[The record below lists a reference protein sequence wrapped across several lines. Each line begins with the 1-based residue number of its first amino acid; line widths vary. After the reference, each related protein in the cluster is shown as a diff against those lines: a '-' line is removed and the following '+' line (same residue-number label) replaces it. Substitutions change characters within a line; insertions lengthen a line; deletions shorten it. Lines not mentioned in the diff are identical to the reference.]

1 MRLRVYGFVVAA
13 VVIFGAV
20 NFGVIYV
27 TASGAVPQAQIDKLE
42 SVISD
47 ENVSGAVDLTQ
58 QVRKEICVTTT
69 DAVPQAQINK
79 LENAIFNEKGNLKR
93 PENIESWV
101 FLGSSLGLTYSD
113 AVRDPDKPG
122 FFSSVFMEPNAYKLF
137 MQTGKFADGTV
148 FAKILYRSK
157 LEDGGVSMGK
167 PVYLEVHVKDRER
180 FPETVSGFYA
190 WAPNDPDF
198 AEKFP
203 VSMGCVACHQERAAY
218 DDVFT
223 QFYPTIRDRADSIN
237 RELFLAR

>member
-1 MRLRVYGFVVAA
+1 MRIRVYGFVAAA
-13 VVIFGAV
+13 VVVFGAV
-20 NFGVIYV
+20 NLGVIHV
-27 TASGAVPQAQIDKLE
+27 TASGAGAQAQIDELE

-58 QVRKEICVTTT
+58 QVRKDICLTVTGAT
-69 DAVPQAQINK
+69 PQIQTGK
-79 LENAIFNEKGNLKR
+79 LQSAIFDEKGNLKR

-101 FLGSSLGLTYSD
+101 FLGSSLGMTYTD
-113 AVRDPDKPG
+113 AAIDPDNPG
-122 FFSSVFMEPNAYKLF
+122 FFSSVFMESNAYKLF
-137 MQTGKFADGTV
+137 QQTGKFSDGTV

-180 FPETVSGFYA
+180 FPETVSGFYG
-190 WAPNDPDF
+190 WSPSDPDF
-198 AEKFP
+198 AEMFP

-223 QFYPTIRDRADSIN
+223 QFYPTIRDRAA
-237 RELFLAR
+237 EAKAHKAE

>member
-1 MRLRVYGFVVAA
+1 MKIRVYGLVTAA
-13 VVIFGAV
+13 VVIFGVV
-20 NFGVIYV
+20 NLGVIDV
-27 TASGAVPQAQIDKLE
+27 TATGAAPQAQIGKLK
-42 SVISD
+42 
-47 ENVSGAVDLTQ
+47 G
-58 QVRKEICVTTT
+58 
-69 DAVPQAQINK
+69 P
-79 LENAIFNEKGNLKR
+79 IFDEKGNLKR

-223 QFYPTIRDRADSIN
+223 QFYPTIRNRAA
-237 RELFLAR
+237 EAKAQEVE